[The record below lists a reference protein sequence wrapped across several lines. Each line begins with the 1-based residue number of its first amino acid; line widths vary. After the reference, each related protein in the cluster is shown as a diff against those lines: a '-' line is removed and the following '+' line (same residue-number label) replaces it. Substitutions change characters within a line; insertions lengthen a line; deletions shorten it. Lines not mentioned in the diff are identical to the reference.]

1 MSLTTTQRQAVE
13 ARGDTL
19 VMAGAGTGKTHTLVE
34 ACVQR
39 LLREEEDIGI
49 DEILMVTFTE
59 AAAAEIRQRIRLR
72 LEAEGENRSVSD
84 RLQAQ
89 LAALDSAHISTLHSF
104 CMRLLREH
112 YHELEIDPEMNV
124 LAAEQSALL
133 ASETLDEMFE
143 RHYGDESPE
152 SEAVRRFLLEQTRGW
167 EDRARDLILEIHH
180 FTQTRPNPAGWFEEQ
195 LAHYAEPEPHRWRR
209 WLGEGFLA
217 WRAYWLPELAAQE
230 PDNSVAAA
238 CLALLQ
244 SMSPEET
251 CPENPPAVERV
262 TELAGHILDQDAPD
276 RWTQGRKTKFRKP
289 LEKLFEDAAFLHAF
303 DPAGARAGTEPLAE
317 DWHWVREPMTTL
329 VRVVACS
336 AANLEAAVQAG
347 AFSRALFERLAAC
360 ALEMPSLR
368 DRRRDIPLLAQHFL
382 KVEAPARRFDW
393 SATCLEKLL
402 LYDWPGNVRE
412 LHNVM
417 RRLTLVDDDVTVL
430 RSAHLPKEIRKRLRT
445 ASEDSLRYSAIT
457 VHAVPSRA
465 ELARLLEEYE
475 GNVARVAEHY
485 AKDRRH
491 VYRWL
496 TRHDLSAA
504 DFRK

>member
-1 MSLTTTQRQAVE
+1 MSSAAGGDTPTGGAPGVDAAPLSLVVLHTPDPALRGRVIPIGSGLSIGRNADSVDLPINDRLLSRCHATVAPVGDSHLCEVVDHESRNGSFVEGLRVTRSHLTRGSILRLGVTLFEVSRDAEEPAATLDDDLDESEPLMGRSSAFRQVIGVLSNA
-13 ARGDTL
+13 ARGVEPVIIT
-19 VMAGAGTGKTHTLVE
+19 GEAGTGKKR
-34 ACVQR
+34 AAKR
-39 LLREEEDIGI
+39 LHLASGRPGRFVVAHCGGSLR
-49 DEILMVTFTE
+49 LTE
-59 AAAAEIRQRIRLR
+59 A
-72 LEAEGENRSVSD
+72 
-84 RLQAQ
+84 Q
-89 LAALDSAHISTLHSF
+89 LFGGVDS
-104 CMRLLREH
+104 
-112 YHELEIDPEMNV
+112 
-124 LAAEQSALL
+124 
-133 ASETLDEMFE
+133 
-143 RHYGDESPE
+143 
-152 SEAVRRFLLEQTRGW
+152 
-167 EDRARDLILEIHH
+167 
-180 FTQTRPNPAGWFEEQ
+180 
-195 LAHYAEPEPHRWRR
+195 
-209 WLGEGFLA
+209 
-217 WRAYWLPELAAQE
+217 
-230 PDNSVAAA
+230 
-238 CLALLQ
+238 
-244 SMSPEET
+244 
-251 CPENPPAVERV
+251 
-262 TELAGHILDQDAPD
+262 DAPD
-276 RWTQGRKTKFRKP
+276 TTSADGLVPMADGGTLVLDEADLLDPP
-289 LEKLFEDAAFLHAF
+289 LQDRLFSLLETGEYR
-303 DPAGARAGTEPLAE
+303 PASKNETRRAE
-317 DWHWVREPMTTL
+317 

-465 ELARLLEEYE
+465 ELARLLEEFE